1 MALHDF
7 KCSACGH
14 IERDHNVPIEIGAK
28 AGRPVCPKGCE
39 WPDDADS
46 WILAHD
52 DAHPENYRVRM
63 DWIPKV
69 GRMDAYGPFQ
79 EFQASDCYGKPVLVE
94 SMADIRKIERESER
108 EYDHGERAADGS
120 PLAQKQVWRDYS
132 QDASNKDVHT
142 FAKHPDRA
150 MTDQTDR
157 IEADP
162 RFAGK
167 RLTEGEAEKMA
178 GKNTAFSA
186 GDQLGEQGQ

>member
-7 KCSACGH
+7 KCPACGH

-28 AGRPVCPKGCE
+28 AGAPPCPEGCVTAAA
-39 WPDDADS
+39 PM
-46 WILAHD
+46 
-52 DAHPENYRVRM
+52 NYVGLGVSTPNAQRM
-63 DWIPKV
+63 TWIPKV

-79 EFQASDCYGKPVLVE
+79 EFQASDCYGNPVLVE

-108 EYDHGERAADGS
+108 EYDHGERADDGS

-167 RLTEGEAEKMA
+167 PLTERDAEKMA
-178 GKNTAFSA
+178 GKETPFSG
-186 GDQLGEQGQ
+186 GDQLGEHGS